1 MSIAIVDY
9 QMNNIRSVQKAFESL
24 GVHPEIVTT
33 PEALGAFDRIVIP
46 GVGAFGQAMARLEE
60 IRMAE
65 AIRQAAASG
74 KQILGIC
81 LGMQLLFDS
90 SEEFGSHRGLGLLPG
105 TCRRLPD
112 SVRIP
117 HVGWNLVEIVRPA
130 ALLDGIET
138 SQYFYFVHSYC
149 AEPSRPELVLA
160 TTEYGGTFPSI
171 VGGGNVWGA
180 QFHPEKSQKW
190 GLQILANFARLNGSD
205 GNLSRH

>member
-1 MSIAIVDY
+1 MRIAIVDY

-24 GVHPEIVTT
+24 GVQPEIVAT
-33 PEALGAFDRIVIP
+33 PEAIGAFDRIVIP

-60 IRMAE
+60 IGMAE
-65 AIRQAAASG
+65 AIRQAAAGG
-74 KQILGIC
+74 KQVLGIC
-81 LGMQLLFDS
+81 LGMQLLFDA
-90 SEEFGSHRGLGLLPG
+90 SEEFGSHRGLGLLAG

-117 HVGWNLVEIVRPA
+117 HVGWNRVEIVRPA
-130 ALLDGIET
+130 ALLDGVET

-149 AEPSRPELVLA
+149 AEPSLPELVLA

-190 GLQILANFARLNGSD
+190 GLRILANFARLNGSD